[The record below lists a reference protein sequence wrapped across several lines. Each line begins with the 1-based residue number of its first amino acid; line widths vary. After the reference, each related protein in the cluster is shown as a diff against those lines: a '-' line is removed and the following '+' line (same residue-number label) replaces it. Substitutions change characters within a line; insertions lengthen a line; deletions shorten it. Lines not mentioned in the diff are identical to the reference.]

1 MKNIIEKFLISNNIN
16 TNIEN
21 YSFLDEDSHNIIL
34 LGLGG
39 SYAYG
44 TNIEGSDIDIRGIA
58 VNTPQEILMGE
69 DFEQICDVT
78 TDTTIYSLKKMC
90 SLLANC
96 NPNCIEILGLDADQ
110 YIYLSDIGRRLIENK
125 DMFLSKRCINSFM
138 GYANQQ
144 MYRLQQKS
152 LVAMSESDLNAH
164 VCKTLHFM
172 KEELKNKYDITNVNF
187 QLDSNGKIIMNL
199 HVDNYPIEDLSN
211 MLGIFNKTIRDYNK
225 NSVRNAKAIAHGKI
239 NKHAMHLL
247 RLYMMCEDILLYG
260 EINTHRV
267 KEHDLLMSI
276 RNGEYTNEDGKPNA
290 EFYDIVHSYES
301 RIAQAKKKTCLPDQP
316 NIIKIRQFLMDVNL
330 ETVK

>member
-1 MKNIIEKFLISNNIN
+1 MKNIIERFLISNNIN
-16 TNIEN
+16 ANTEN
-21 YSFLDEDSHNIIL
+21 YSFLNEDSHNIIL

-69 DFEQICDVT
+69 DFEQIYDVT
-78 TDTTIYSLKKMC
+78 TDTTIYSLKKMLN
-90 SLLANC
+90 LLANC
-96 NPNCIEILGLDADQ
+96 NPNCIEILGLDSDQ

-125 DMFLSKRCINSFM
+125 DMFLSKKCINSFM

-152 LVAMSESDLNAH
+152 LVAMSKTEFNAH
-164 VCKTLHFM
+164 IVKTLGFM
-172 KEELKNKYDITNVNF
+172 QDELANTYNMPDVSFSLDADGKIVMSANITN
-187 QLDSNGKIIMNL
+187 
-199 HVDNYPIEDLSN
+199 YPMEDFSDV
-211 MLGIFNKTIRDYNK
+211 LGVLNKTIRDYNK
-225 NSVRNAKAIAHGKI
+225 NSARNTKALAHNKI

-276 RNGEYTNEDGKPNA
+276 RNGEYTNEDGKPNV
-290 EFYDIVHSYES
+290 EFYGIVHSYES
-301 RIAQAKKKTCLPDQP
+301 RIKQAKKKTCLPDQP
-316 NIIKIRQFLMDVNL
+316 DMAKIRQFLMDVNL